1 MDYSI
6 PKELELLRKTVKEF
20 AEKEIAPVVEDMDRE
35 GKFPEENIKKMAKLG
50 LMGLPISRK
59 YGGAGAGMLGYCI
72 AVEEIGKVCNSHG
85 TILGA
90 HISLCCMPIEMF
102 GTEAQKQKYLVPL
115 AKGEKLGAFALTE
128 PNAGSDAAA
137 IETTAIRDGNYYVLN
152 GTKIWITNADRADI
166 IIVLT
171 VTDKALG
178 ARGGVTAF
186 IVEKGTPGLSVGT
199 LEDKMGIRG
208 SSTAEL
214 IFEDCKVPKE
224 NVLGDVGAGFIV
236 FMKGLDCGRL
246 SLAAGCVGGAQA
258 CLDASIKF
266 AMNRI
271 QFGKPIWENQAIQW
285 MIADMATEVYAARNM
300 VYHAIWLRGTGKRF
314 TKESAMCKLFASEI
328 LCRAIDTALQ
338 IHGGMGYMKKFPIER
353 MYRDARITRIYEGTN
368 EIQRLVIANMISRE
382 MRKS

>member
-6 PKELELLRKTVKEF
+6 PKELELLCKTVREF

-35 GKFPEENIKKMAKLG
+35 GKFPHENIKKMAKLG
-50 LMGLPISRK
+50 FMGLPIPKK

-72 AVEEIGKVCNSHG
+72 AAEEIGKVCSSHG

-90 HISLCCMPIEMF
+90 HTSLCCMPIEMF
-102 GTEAQKQKYLVPL
+102 GTEEQKQKYLTPL
-115 AKGEKLGAFALTE
+115 AKGEKIGAFALTE

-137 IETTAIRDGNYYVLN
+137 IETTAVRDGDYYILN
-152 GTKIWITNADRADI
+152 GTKIWITNGDIADVV
-166 IIVLT
+166 IVLT

-186 IVEKGTPGLSVGT
+186 IVEKGTPGFSIGT

-214 IFEDCKVPKE
+214 IFEDCNVPKE
-224 NVLGDVGAGFIV
+224 NVLGDVGAGFVV

-246 SLAAGCVGGAQA
+246 ALAAGCVGGAQA

-266 AMNRI
+266 ATTRV

-285 MIADMATEVYAARNM
+285 MIADMATEIYAARQM
-300 VYHAIWLRGTGKRF
+300 VYHAVWLKENDQRF
-314 TKESAMCKLFASEI
+314 TKESAMCKLFASEV
-328 LCRAIDTALQ
+328 LGRAIDTAVQ
-338 IHGGMGYMKKFPIER
+338 VHGGMGYMKKFPIER
-353 MYRDARITRIYEGTN
+353 MYRDARVARIYEGTS
-368 EIQRLVIANMISRE
+368 EVQRLVIANMIGRE
-382 MRKS
+382 VLKS